1 MSSSELV
8 TTQHLTRK
16 AIIYIRQSSPH
27 QMFSNQ
33 ESLKLQ
39 YALRQRALELGWSEN
54 NITTIDS
61 DLGTT
66 AASTEHREGF
76 KQLLAEVT
84 LGEVGIILS
93 YDVTRLS
100 RNCSDWYP
108 LLDLCGYKGCLI
120 ADRDS
125 VYNPG
130 SANGRLLLGLKG
142 QISEMELHT
151 IRARLT
157 AGILNKAERGELA
170 LSLPV
175 GLVRDELEVVHKDP
189 NREVTDRIDLI
200 FQTFLRL
207 KSASKVVRKLN
218 AENLLIPR
226 RDRWG
231 EIIWRQ
237 PSVAAILSLLKNPA
251 YAGAFV
257 YGRTRTIRTGP
268 APHQAQLKRLPIE
281 EWKIRVNDK
290 YPAYISWS
298 TYEEIQAQLQD
309 NYAEYDRNK
318 TRGIPRPG
326 AALLHGLVYCGE
338 CGHKMVVQYKG
349 STHYICN
356 YLRQQYQVPVCQY
369 IPADGVDQYV
379 LQAFFDA
386 LSAVEIDAYT
396 KAVKKIQQSDETI
409 CRAHQQQLERL
420 RYQAALAERQFN
432 QVDPDNRLVAAELE
446 RRWEKALRELKQAEL
461 SQAQHHTPSSA
472 TLLSPELK
480 SALMTMGQK
489 LPQIW
494 STDVLTQVQR
504 KALLRCL
511 IDKVVVHRLQRDHV
525 RIRIIWKGGD
535 NTNFDLPIPVG
546 SLAELTNGEEL
557 EARIVA
563 LARLGFNDDDV
574 ASQLTTEGFRSPMRL
589 TLLPS
594 TVKRIRLEHHIFQQR
609 SQSHPRQIDG
619 YFTVSQLAKK
629 LNLSKHWF
637 YDRIHN
643 GTITIARDQKTQLY
657 LFPDEPN
664 TLNKLQ
670 RLHAGQIQHLRF
682 S

>member
-27 QMFSNQ
+27 QMFSNS
-33 ESLKLQ
+33 ESLQLQ
-39 YALRQRALELGWSEN
+39 YALRQRALELGWSEH
-54 NITTIDS
+54 NITTIDL

-66 AASTEHREGF
+66 AASAEHREGF

-189 NREVTDRIDLI
+189 NRV
-200 FQTFLRL
+200 
-207 KSASKVVRKLN
+207 
-218 AENLLIPR
+218 
-226 RDRWG
+226 
-231 EIIWRQ
+231 
-237 PSVAAILSLLKNPA
+237 
-251 YAGAFV
+251 
-257 YGRTRTIRTGP
+257 
-268 APHQAQLKRLPIE
+268 
-281 EWKIRVNDK
+281 
-290 YPAYISWS
+290 
-298 TYEEIQAQLQD
+298 
-309 NYAEYDRNK
+309 
-318 TRGIPRPG
+318 
-326 AALLHGLVYCGE
+326 
-338 CGHKMVVQYKG
+338 
-349 STHYICN
+349 
-356 YLRQQYQVPVCQY
+356 
-369 IPADGVDQYV
+369 
-379 LQAFFDA
+379 
-386 LSAVEIDAYT
+386 
-396 KAVKKIQQSDETI
+396 
-409 CRAHQQQLERL
+409 
-420 RYQAALAERQFN
+420 
-432 QVDPDNRLVAAELE
+432 
-446 RRWEKALRELKQAEL
+446 
-461 SQAQHHTPSSA
+461 
-472 TLLSPELK
+472 
-480 SALMTMGQK
+480 
-489 LPQIW
+489 
-494 STDVLTQVQR
+494 
-504 KALLRCL
+504 
-511 IDKVVVHRLQRDHV
+511 
-525 RIRIIWKGGD
+525 
-535 NTNFDLPIPVG
+535 
-546 SLAELTNGEEL
+546 
-557 EARIVA
+557 
-563 LARLGFNDDDV
+563 
-574 ASQLTTEGFRSPMRL
+574 
-589 TLLPS
+589 PS
-594 TVKRIRLEHHIFQQR
+594 TVKRIRLEHRIFQQR

-619 YFTVSQLAKK
+619 YLTVSQLANR

-643 GTITIARDQKTQLY
+643 GTIMIARDGPTQLY

-664 TLNKLQ
+664 TLTKLQ